1 MKNFGAISKAVT
13 YEDSKYQK
21 DKKKKKNGAEV
32 FKIKIV
38 ENFAKLMADTKPQIQ
53 EAQRTP
59 TWVNTKI
66 TTRRHIIFK
75 LQKTKDNEEILKDS

>member
-1 MKNFGAISKAVT
+1 MKIQNTRRTK
-13 YEDSKYQK
+13 
-21 DKKKKKNGAEV
+21 KKKKKNGAEV